1 MENKFKKEE
10 QEYFKW
16 EEKLWTLYHSIF
28 KDAVYTITDGVIFP
42 DKYASTPFKVMIMNR
57 EPYDPQKVSYSLNQ
71 DGLARQ
77 IKEGI
82 RPFNSQT
89 VLRTHTRQYLSLI
102 HLLSEKAFNGVSKE
116 EAINFVN
123 QSTEDDLIY
132 YLSNTAYVNVKKSN
146 GVNVSKKNDLKA
158 YAKKGIDILKE
169 QIRFCNP
176 SIILGGNVCDG
187 IIDNLFDWG
196 ETLYNGKGHHALKIY
211 EILIDGK
218 SYPFIDMYHPS
229 HFGKYKENGEIR
241 DMSEYFLELFK
252 GIISVENER
261 PRYWSKYMNNKCF
274 ETSKL

>member
-57 EPYDPQKVSYSLNQ
+57 EPYDSQKVSYSLNQ

-89 VLRTHTRQYLSLI
+89 VLRTHTRQHLSLI

-123 QSTEDDLIY
+123 
-132 YLSNTAYVNVKKSN
+132 
-146 GVNVSKKNDLKA
+146 
-158 YAKKGIDILKE
+158 
-169 QIRFCNP
+169 
-176 SIILGGNVCDG
+176 
-187 IIDNLFDWG
+187 
-196 ETLYNGKGHHALKIY
+196 
-211 EILIDGK
+211 
-218 SYPFIDMYHPS
+218 
-229 HFGKYKENGEIR
+229 
-241 DMSEYFLELFK
+241 
-252 GIISVENER
+252 
-261 PRYWSKYMNNKCF
+261 
-274 ETSKL
+274 

>member
-1 MENKFKKEE
+1 
-10 QEYFKW
+10 
-16 EEKLWTLYHSIF
+16 
-28 KDAVYTITDGVIFP
+28 
-42 DKYASTPFKVMIMNR
+42 MIMNR
-57 EPYDPQKVSYSLNQ
+57 EPYDSQKVSYSLNQ

-132 YLSNTAYVNVKKSN
+132 YLSNTAYINVKKSN
-146 GVNVSKKNDLKA
+146 GVNVSEKSNLKA

-176 SIILGGNVCDG
+176 SII
-187 IIDNLFDWG
+187 
-196 ETLYNGKGHHALKIY
+196 
-211 EILIDGK
+211 
-218 SYPFIDMYHPS
+218 
-229 HFGKYKENGEIR
+229 
-241 DMSEYFLELFK
+241 
-252 GIISVENER
+252 
-261 PRYWSKYMNNKCF
+261 
-274 ETSKL
+274 